1 MNLLA
6 LRCLVTVERCWLR
19 LIRAHLLAVFL
30 PTRHPKRSV
39 LKSVDLQ
46 PAGRIPRSLD
56 PLLRF
61 VREPIV
67 RRLHRTD
74 VRYGRLLRVRLLSDN
89 EPNTLHHIASNLK
102 ARAPSKK
109 PHDRRSERYGRR
121 SIEEVRLTF
130 RDSALQFG
138 IMARIDAGLRRRS
151 DDGKNSLRSV

>member
-6 LRCLVTVERCWLR
+6 LCCLVTVERCWLR
-19 LIRAHLLAVFL
+19 LIRAHLVAVFL

-74 VRYGRLLRVRLLSDN
+74 VRYGRLLRVLLLSDN
-89 EPNTLHHIASNLK
+89 EPNTLRHIASNLK
-102 ARAPSKK
+102 ARAPSKKK

-130 RDSALQFG
+130 RDSAGTF
-138 IMARIDAGLRRRS
+138 
-151 DDGKNSLRSV
+151 K